1 MMNRNMVRLR
11 NRSYDRLRDKPFM
24 ERGGRMPS
32 HGNRLQQPPVEAP
45 MPSMDGAKAAFNKV
59 RKDAI
64 NGILNE
70 NIILKKENHLIKTE
84 MKKQQLIIS
93 GRKKPQD
100 FTKKRTPRQMGGVI
114 NPRQIE
120 AQKKVRRGGFITMK
134 NK

>member
-24 ERGGRMPS
+24 QRGGPMPPS
-32 HGNRLQQPPVEAP
+32 QMPVQAP

-84 MKKQQLIIS
+84 MKKQQLITS

>member
-24 ERGGRMPS
+24 QAGGPMPP
-32 HGNRLQQPPVEAP
+32 QPPVQAP
-45 MPSMDGAKAAFNKV
+45 MPNMDNAQVAFNKV

-70 NIILKKENHLIKTE
+70 NIKLKKENHLIKTE
-84 MKKQQLIIS
+84 MKKQQLINS

-114 NPRQIE
+114 NSRQIE

>member
-24 ERGGRMPS
+24 QSGGPTPPSQMPV
-32 HGNRLQQPPVEAP
+32 QAP

-84 MKKQQLIIS
+84 MKKQQLITS

>member
-24 ERGGRMPS
+24 QMGGMPP
-32 HGNRLQQPPVEAP
+32 QAPVQAP
-45 MPSMDGAKAAFNKV
+45 MPSKDNAEAAFNNV
-59 RKDAI
+59 RKNAI

-70 NIILKKENHLIKTE
+70 NIMLKKENHLIKTE
-84 MKKQQLIIS
+84 MKKQQLITS

-114 NPRQIE
+114 NSRQIE
-120 AQKKVRRGGFITMK
+120 AQKMVRRGGFITMK

>member
-24 ERGGRMPS
+24 QMGGMPP
-32 HGNRLQQPPVEAP
+32 QAPVQAP
-45 MPSMDGAKAAFNKV
+45 MPSKDNAQVAFNNV
-59 RKDAI
+59 RKKAL

-70 NIILKKENHLIKTE
+70 NIMLKKENHLIKTE
-84 MKKQQLIIS
+84 MKKQELITS

-114 NPRQIE
+114 NSRQIE
-120 AQKKVRRGGFITMK
+120 SQKMVRKGGFITMK